1 LLPLQALSENQNFMG
16 AQNSHENGPSCPT
29 VMKILPRMVVN
40 RKDFS
45 YGDWCKRP
53 PRIKGIQYNFLVA
66 KRLLRYDLQSSN
78 AAIRGINHR
87 QDSFYF
93 HDGCSSFVSRKWN
106 TTCKIFVVT
115 EGAKVVKQSM
125 VQESHGTWNLKFLD
139 MAKIMLRSVV
149 HPILGFPLNTTTRHT
164 TRKLYIRLRPLVPGS
179 VSAGT
184 NVLI

>member
-1 LLPLQALSENQNFMG
+1 M
-16 AQNSHENGPSCPT
+16 
-29 VMKILPRMVVN
+29 
-40 RKDFS
+40 
-45 YGDWCKRP
+45 
-53 PRIKGIQYNFLVA
+53 
-66 KRLLRYDLQSSN
+66 
-78 AAIRGINHR
+78 
-87 QDSFYF
+87 
-93 HDGCSSFVSRKWN
+93 
-106 TTCKIFVVT
+106 
-115 EGAKVVKQSM
+115 VKQSM